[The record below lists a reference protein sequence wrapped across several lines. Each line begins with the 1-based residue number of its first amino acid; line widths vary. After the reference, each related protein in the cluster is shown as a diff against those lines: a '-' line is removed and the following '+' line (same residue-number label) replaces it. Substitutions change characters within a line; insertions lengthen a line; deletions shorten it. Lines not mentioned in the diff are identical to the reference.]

1 MIPTFDNLY
10 NANIL
15 FTGRLLESCAEQN
28 DTVYSAVDH
37 RFEVELACHFFRSFG
52 YVEQLTALIPR

>member
-10 NANIL
+10 NANFL

-28 DTVYSAVDH
+28 DTDYGGVDH
-37 RFEVELACHFFRSFG
+37 R
-52 YVEQLTALIPR
+52 